1 MLSVFVEDIYPSERS
16 SGEFFCIFLIKFNDK
31 VRPVCEQAVLSDLNQ
46 IFIKYPNAFLPSW
59 FVCSFLQDNCGPWT
73 RNIL

>member
-16 SGEFFCIFLIKFNDK
+16 SGEFLYIFFKFNDK
-31 VRPVCEQAVLSDLNQ
+31 VRPVFEQAVLSDLNQ
-46 IFIKYPNAFLPSW
+46 ILIKYPNAFLPSW
-59 FVCSFLQDNCGPWT
+59 FVCFFLQDNCGPWT